1 MLGRLKERLYGKP
14 VSLHR
19 CFRRNGRISPTGK
32 ATKEQLDKVQNAADA
47 LVHKADK
54 TKSAG

>member
-1 MLGRLKERLYGKP
+1 MLRAETDGLARQAKR
-14 VSLHR
+14 
-19 CFRRNGRISPTGK
+19 
-32 ATKEQLDKVQNAADA
+32 TKEKLDKVQNAADA